1 MKITLNGKEI
11 DLDKALPLQLRD
23 LRRLK
28 REFGVEFVEGI
39 SGDVEK
45 QVGFFTVVLQKAD
58 PSVTSDDVDALTTVQ
73 IFAISRTVA
82 EVSVVVDVP
91 SSASSTS

>member
-28 REFGVEFVEGI
+28 KEFDLAPGEG
-39 SGDVEK
+39 SGDIEK
-45 QVGFFTVVLQKAD
+45 QAGFFLVILQKANKD
-58 PSVTSDDVDALTTVQ
+58 ITAEDVDDLTLVQ
-73 IFAISRTVA
+73 MGDLSKTVA
-82 EVSVVVDVP
+82 EASVAADVP